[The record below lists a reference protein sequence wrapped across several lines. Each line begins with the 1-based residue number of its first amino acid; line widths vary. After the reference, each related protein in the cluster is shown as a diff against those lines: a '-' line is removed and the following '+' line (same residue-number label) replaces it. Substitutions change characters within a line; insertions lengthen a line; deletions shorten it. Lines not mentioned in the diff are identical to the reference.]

1 MRGVDKNPFSWYNTS
16 VKRIR
21 EVNKMKNAKEIRE
34 ITNKVLEE
42 RNALAIKKMN
52 DYIDEVIA
60 PQQGLEV
67 LTVDVDVTRVV
78 GLSELAKV
86 LVANGYE
93 VGFGVKYPMIK
104 IRW

>member
-42 RNALAIKKMN
+42 RNGK
-52 DYIDEVIA
+52 EG
-60 PQQGLEV
+60 GLRIPNKLNNKSV
-67 LTVDVDVTRVV
+67 
-78 GLSELAKV
+78 
-86 LVANGYE
+86 
-93 VGFGVKYPMIK
+93 
-104 IRW
+104 

>member
-1 MRGVDKNPFSWYNTS
+1 
-16 VKRIR
+16 
-21 EVNKMKNAKEIRE
+21 MKNAKEIRE

-60 PQQGLEV
+60 PKIEEKAKQGLEV

-86 LVANGYE
+86 LVTNGYE